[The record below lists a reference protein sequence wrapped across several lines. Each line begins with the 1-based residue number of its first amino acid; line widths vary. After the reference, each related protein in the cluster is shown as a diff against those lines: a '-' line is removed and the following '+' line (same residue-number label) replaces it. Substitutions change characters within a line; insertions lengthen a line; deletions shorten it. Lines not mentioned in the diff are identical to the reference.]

1 MHAPQIQEYV
11 GTQCNLTVQNTQ
23 YHVTQIYLTHKS
35 MLEHSAISLYKT
47 HNTMSRRFTSPTRVC
62 WNTVQSHCTK
72 HTIPCH
78 ADLPHP
84 QEYVG
89 NTVQTHCTKHT
100 IHVTVRTTH
109 QNNKTFDWSEFLSEL
124 FFSKSVVH

>member
-1 MHAPQIQEYV
+1 MAPQIQEYV

-23 YHVTQIYLTHKS
+23 YYVTQIYLTHKS
-35 MLEHSAISLYKT
+35 MLEHSTNSLYKT
-47 HNTMSRRFTSPTRVC
+47 HNTMSHRFTSPTRVY
-62 WNTVQSHCTK
+62 W
-72 HTIPCH
+72 
-78 ADLPHP
+78 
-84 QEYVG
+84 

-109 QNNKTFDWSEFLSEL
+109 QNNNTIDWSEFLSEL